1 MVDIKNKIKRIAI
14 FTGNRA
20 EYGLQIPIL
29 RAIDDNPNL
38 EYYLIV
44 SGAHLDP
51 SFGSTVEEIERDGF
65 TIHEKVDIGSGGSD
79 LISTSEIIGTAVI
92 KLTKIIKKSKPDIF
106 LVYADR
112 YESFAA
118 AIASSQTNTITAHVE
133 GGDLTEGGALDD
145 NVRHAMTKL
154 SHLHY
159 VTNSDSYNRVLSMG
173 EEEWRTHLVGY
184 PAIDLIDNQEYIKPD
199 DINKHIDLNLS
210 KPIILFTQ
218 HSVTNKF
225 TEAKKQL
232 IESLTAIERVSRE
245 REIQCIFTYP
255 NNDAGGIEIYNIIQ
269 EHTKNINNTFIRQSL
284 GRELY
289 WGILNLNLKSKTKV
303 ICMGNSSSGIK
314 ETATFKCP
322 TINIGTRQSG
332 RLRGD
337 NIIDTDYDREEIYK
351 AINYCIDDIAFLKVC
366 RDSENPYGLGGAGY
380 KIAESLSNI
389 ECDDKLLT
397 KKMTI

>member
-51 SFGSTVEEIERDGF
+51 SFGSTVEEIERDVF

-173 EEEWRTHLVGY
+173 EEEWRTHLVG
-184 PAIDLIDNQEYIKPD
+184 
-199 DINKHIDLNLS
+199 
-210 KPIILFTQ
+210 
-218 HSVTNKF
+218 
-225 TEAKKQL
+225 
-232 IESLTAIERVSRE
+232 
-245 REIQCIFTYP
+245 
-255 NNDAGGIEIYNIIQ
+255 
-269 EHTKNINNTFIRQSL
+269 
-284 GRELY
+284 
-289 WGILNLNLKSKTKV
+289 
-303 ICMGNSSSGIK
+303 
-314 ETATFKCP
+314 
-322 TINIGTRQSG
+322 
-332 RLRGD
+332 
-337 NIIDTDYDREEIYK
+337 
-351 AINYCIDDIAFLKVC
+351 
-366 RDSENPYGLGGAGY
+366 
-380 KIAESLSNI
+380 
-389 ECDDKLLT
+389 
-397 KKMTI
+397 